1 MKNTKRLIILALCLV
16 LIGIVIS
23 GAGVL
28 AVNFDFS
35 ALSLTKFTTTT
46 HTVETDFT
54 KLSIS
59 TEISDVALA
68 VSEDDTCSVVCRE
81 EENFFHTVSVE
92 NHTLTIATQD
102 DRMWYEHIGLH
113 FGNSH
118 AVTVYLPKKAYESLT
133 VSCNTADVEIP
144 KGFSF
149 GFAEIKTTTGDVMW
163 RGSMVNNLAMSVNT
177 GDIFVEDTGCQTLS
191 AKTDTG
197 DICLTATVATQNLTA
212 ETDTGDV
219 RFDRFDAKTI
229 SVTTDTGDVTG
240 TLLSNK
246 LFITE
251 AGTGDIQVPVPAG
264 DVVEADICRIT
275 TKTGDIRISLS

>member
-23 GAGVL
+23 GAGML

-35 ALSLTKFTTTT
+35 ALSLTKFTITT
-46 HTVETDFT
+46 HTAETDFT

-59 TEISDVALA
+59 TEISDVSLA
-68 VSEDDTCSVVCRE
+68 VSEDNTCYVVCRE
-81 EENFFHTVSVE
+81 EENYFHTVSVE

-102 DRMWYEHIGLH
+102 DRMWYEHMGIH

-133 VSCNTADVEIP
+133 ISCSTADVEVP

-149 GFAEIKTTTGDVMW
+149 GFADIKISTGDVIW
-163 RGSMVNNLAMSVNT
+163 QGSTVNDLSVSLSTGEILVTDTGCQNLFVTTGTGDIALTSTVVVEKFIAQTST
-177 GDIFVEDTGCQTLS
+177 GDIF
-191 AKTDTG
+191 
-197 DICLTATVATQNLTA
+197 
-212 ETDTGDV
+212 
-219 RFDRFDAKTI
+219 FDRFDANDM
-229 SVTTDTGDVTG
+229 SVQTGTGDVRG

-246 LFITE
+246 LFVTE
-251 AGTGDIQVPVPAG
+251 ADTGNIQVPAPTG
-264 DVVEADICRIT
+264 DVTEADICRIT
-275 TKTGDIRISLS
+275 TNTGDIHITLS